1 FVLFRSRFYSLLI
14 FPLRPL
20 HPPYTLFPYTTLFRS
35 IFCRRL
41 AVLSHQMR
49 QHFGIGCR
57 LQDAPFLF
65 KMFSDFIGIHN
76 ISVMSD
82 SSAAV
87 HRTEHE
93 RLHIEIGRASCRER
107 VASTAGEDRVTSKS
121 HSRT

>member
-82 SSAAV
+82 SSRSEEHTSELQSRFELV
-87 HRTEHE
+87 CRLLLEKKNKNMNMRHR
-93 RLHIEIGRASCRER
+93 G
-107 VASTAGEDRVTSKS
+107 
-121 HSRT
+121 

>member
-1 FVLFRSRFYSLLI
+1 SLSHSWASILLRI
-14 FPLRPL
+14 FHLAPATSAI
-20 HPPYTLFPYTTLFRS
+20 YTLSLHDALPIY
-35 IFCRRL
+35 
-41 AVLSHQMR
+41 QMR

-93 RLHIEIGRASCRER
+93 RLHIVEYAVILRCIPDMPDRR
-107 VASTAGEDRVTSKS
+107 VPWEVFKI
-121 HSRT
+121 HLFENVIH